1 MRVYLDS
8 APIIYLVENV
18 SPYVDFLTQRLS
30 AVDMRQVCSDLTRME
45 CRVKSLRDDE
55 TALLNAFD
63 TYFAEIISE
72 TVPLSRM
79 VMDQA
84 TEIRARYGFKTPDA
98 IHLACAVVAECDFFL
113 TNDKQLRRFSEI
125 TVEVVEEVTIT

>member
-18 SPYVDFLTQRLS
+18 PPYVDLLIERLS
-30 AVDMRQVCSDLTRME
+30 PENVRQICSDLTRME

-55 TALLNAFD
+55 SALLIAFD

-79 VMDQA
+79 VMDRA

-98 IHLACAVVAECDFFL
+98 IHLACAVIAECDVFL
-113 TNDKQLRRFSEI
+113 TNDKQLKRFNEI
-125 TVEVVEEVTIT
+125 AVEIVED